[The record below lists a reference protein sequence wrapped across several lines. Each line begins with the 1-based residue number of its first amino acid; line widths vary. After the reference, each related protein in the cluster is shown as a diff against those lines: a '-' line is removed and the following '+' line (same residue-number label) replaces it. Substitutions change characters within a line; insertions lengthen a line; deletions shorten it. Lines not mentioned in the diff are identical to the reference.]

1 MTETLLLAE
10 INLKRRVNTR
20 ADFISNTPQHPR
32 SIGCIAPQLWRSSPI
47 DTGSNA
53 GGLGAPGFGSQD

>member
-1 MTETLLLAE
+1 MTETLLLL
-10 INLKRRVNTR
+10 NKRRKHAR

-32 SIGCIAPQLWRSSPI
+32 SIGIAQQLWRSSPI

-53 GGLGAPGFGSQD
+53 GGLGAPWFGSQD